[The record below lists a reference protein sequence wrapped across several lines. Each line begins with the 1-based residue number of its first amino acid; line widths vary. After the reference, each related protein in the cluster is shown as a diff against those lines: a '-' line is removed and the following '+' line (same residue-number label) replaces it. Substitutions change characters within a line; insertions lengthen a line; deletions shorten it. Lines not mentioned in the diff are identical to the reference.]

1 MDNATNSLLANDLFS
16 KEFKDQIILHI
27 PHSKTNIPIKE
38 GFNLDLIESETN
50 LLVDHETDKIFNL
63 PSIDKLIFEH
73 NRIFCD
79 VERLDDD
86 NEPLFQKGRGFY
98 YTHTDKGEV
107 LRELLPVLKS
117 KIKSDYYDKHHDKLQ
132 SITEEKLNKY
142 DGVLIIDC
150 HSFTDEPFRSDI
162 DKTTNRPDICLGIDE
177 YHTPNWLITQ
187 LKKGFEHYNLSVK
200 INSPYSGTIIPL
212 THYKKDKRV
221 KGIMIEI
228 NRKLYINNGVVNDD
242 EVKKLNDI
250 ISDVLF

>member
-1 MDNATNSLLANDLFS
+1 MNITTNTFLANDLFS

-50 LLVDHETDKIFNL
+50 LLVDHATDKIFDL
-63 PSIDKLIFEH
+63 PNIDKLIFEH

-79 VERLDDD
+79 VERLDDN

-107 LRELLPVLKS
+107 LRVLLPDIKS
-117 KIKSDYYDKHHDKLQ
+117 KIKSDYYDKHHNKLQ

-142 DGVLIIDC
+142 GCVLIIDC
-150 HSFTDEPFRSDI
+150 HSFTDEPFHSDI
-162 DKTTNRPDICLGIDE
+162 DKTKNRPDICLGFDE
-177 YHTPNWLITQ
+177 YHTPSWLITQ
-187 LKKGFEHYNLSVK
+187 LKKGFENHNLSVK

-212 THYKKDKRV
+212 AYYKKDKRV

-228 NRKLYINNGVVNDD
+228 NRKIYINNGVVNNN
-242 EVKKLNDI
+242 EVNKLNDI
-250 ISDVLF
+250 ISDILF